1 MLAILNTHPIQYYAP
16 IWSRLSKYKNLNFE
30 IWYLH
35 KNINNSFDEEFNRR
49 VIWDSNL
56 LKGYKYRLPLHC
68 ESFLRFIYPF
78 KLPHNFFSLIL
89 SRKVKVILLPGWGR
103 RECWEIVFISLFIP
117 ISLWVRGDSHL
128 ISINKKTLKSYIKKL
143 LLSFFFKRISKF
155 LYVGSSNKNLYT
167 FYGISKKKMIFTPH
181 AVDNNFFRKNAY
193 LSSREWVRLRQKYKI
208 SPDAFCILFAGKFIS
223 VKNPFLLIYSLR
235 FLSKM
240 LPNFKF
246 HLLYVGSGI
255 LKNEI
260 QDLWDSYFSE
270 NKSLSISF
278 TGFLN
283 QSSMPKVYAISDILV
298 LPSTSETWGLVVNE
312 AYASSLP
319 CIVSNVCGCA
329 EDLVRPIDSRL
340 IFKNNSPIS
349 LANSLFYYVLFEN
362 KRVIK
367 NKLIKILKIFDIN
380 KTAQNI
386 KNLTSLNKNI
396 FLDVK

>member
-1 MLAILNTHPIQYYAP
+1 MLVILNTHPIQYYAP

-35 KNINNSFDEEFNRR
+35 KNINRNFDEEFNTK
-49 VIWDSNL
+49 VIWDFNL
-56 LKGYKYRLPLHC
+56 LKGYKYRFPSNS
-68 ESFLRFIYPF
+68 ESFFRFFYPF
-78 KLPHNFFSLIL
+78 KLPLNFFSLIL
-89 SRKVKVILLPGWGR
+89 RKKVKVILLPGWGS

-117 ISLWVRGDSHL
+117 IDLWIRGDSHL
-128 ISINKKTLKSYIKKL
+128 ININRKTLKSHLKKF

-155 LYVGSSNKNLYT
+155 LFVGSSNKNLYT
-167 FYGISKKKMIFTPH
+167 FYGIPKKKMIFTPH

-193 LSSREWVRLRQKYKI
+193 LPNKEWRRFRQKYKI
-208 SPDAFCILFAGKFIS
+208 PPDAFCILFAGKFIS
-223 VKNPFLLIYSLR
+223 VKNPLLLIYSLR
-235 FLSKM
+235 FLSKR

-260 QDLWDSYFSE
+260 QDLWNSYFLG

-349 LANSLFYYVLFEN
+349 LANSLFYFILFEN
-362 KRVIK
+362 KRFIK
-367 NKLIKILKIFDIN
+367 NKLSEILEIYDIN

-386 KNLTSLNKNI
+386 KNISPH
-396 FLDVK
+396 